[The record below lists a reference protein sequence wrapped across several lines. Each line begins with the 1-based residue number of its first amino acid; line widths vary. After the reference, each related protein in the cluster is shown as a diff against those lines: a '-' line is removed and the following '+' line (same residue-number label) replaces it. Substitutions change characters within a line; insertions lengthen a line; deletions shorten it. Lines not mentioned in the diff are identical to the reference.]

1 MDADIQ
7 QLVQMTK
14 DALIESIKNI
24 LGNDG
29 SKIALKISES
39 ADTPEGLRAVVSQC
53 EKVTKL
59 TFDEEKFQS
68 LKIVCSALLKDLDQ
82 AAATLSSGEDTIQ
95 QDRKI
100 RMAKAKLIT
109 IASRVLGNGA
119 DGLKITTKLRNAP
132 ESVEGLR
139 GSLSECEKL
148 ASLTID
154 SKKVNI
160 LKLNCEKVLEEIA

>member
-14 DALIESIKNI
+14 EALIESINRI
-24 LGNDG
+24 LGKDG
-29 SKIALKISES
+29 AKIAQRISDS
-39 ADTPEGLRAVVSQC
+39 SNTPEGLRAAISQC
-53 EKVTKL
+53 EKITKL
-59 TFDEEKFQS
+59 TFEDQKFNT
-68 LKIVCSALLKDLDQ
+68 LKVVCGSLLKDLDQ
-82 AAATLSSGEDTIQ
+82 SASALTSGEDTLQ
-95 QDRKI
+95 QERKI

-109 IASRVLGNGA
+109 IASRVLGTGA
-119 DGLKITTKLRNAP
+119 DGLKITSKLRNAP

-154 SKKVNI
+154 SKKVDM
-160 LKLNCEKVLEEIA
+160 LKMNCERVLEEIA